1 MPTAAE
7 SASGGSQLQAALDAG
22 IDQLAKDQVV
32 VFSQYTRV
40 PLAPDA
46 SVFWVA
52 NGITQSAKGSLH
64 FSTDRIQSEDATYGK
79 NEFIFTSEAEV
90 TAFNSIA
97 PTTMLIGAWPFA
109 DGQNLQIAFSRR
121 GRFFEESQ
129 LWHYSGVAILPEMQS
144 QIINSMADL
153 PEGPIVSNSL
163 PIWLL
168 QTTVGQTIVPVFP
181 SFLGEDNLTPPYVM
195 AHVEPGRTSSLQAA
209 PFFEQTAQAIGDT
222 GFFEFAA
229 SQISRDEVRLTM
241 VGFTNAMFWQ
251 YYWTL
256 YQYSLVGPGETPT
269 FGFADSPAVQ
279 DEKDPQSEIVALA
292 MKKTLSFQAN
302 YYMGTANAAAYRL
315 ILSASM
321 SVTPAGGRNALGTA
335 AIAQGAQ
342 TVAAVGSFS

>member
-7 SASGGSQLQAALDAG
+7 SASGGSQLRAALDAG

-32 VFSQYTRV
+32 TFQSYTRV
-40 PLAPDA
+40 ALTPDS

-52 NGITQSAKGSLH
+52 NGQTQSAKGSLH
-64 FSTDRIQSEDATYGK
+64 FSTDSYQEEDQTLGS

-90 TAFNSIA
+90 TSFNTIA
-97 PTTMLIGAWPFA
+97 PTTLLIGTWPFA
-109 DGQNLQIAFSRR
+109 DGSNLQIVFSRR
-121 GRFFEESQ
+121 GRFYEEAN
-129 LWHYSGVAILPEMQS
+129 LWHYSGRAVYPAMQS

-153 PEGPIVSNSL
+153 PAGPIVSNSL

-168 QTTVGQTIVPVFP
+168 QTTVGEAIVPVYP
-181 SFLGEDNLTPPYVM
+181 SFLVPDNIAPPYIV
-195 AHVEPGRTSSLQAA
+195 AHVEPGRTTALQAA
-209 PFFEQTAQAIGDT
+209 PFFEYTSQEIGST

-229 SQISRDEVRLTM
+229 SQFARDEVRLTM
-241 VGFTNAMFWQ
+241 YGLTNAQAWQ
-251 YYWTL
+251 YYWTI
-256 YQYSLVGPGETPT
+256 YQYSLVGPGEMPT
-269 FGFADSPAVQ
+269 FGFADSPAFQ
-279 DEKDPQSEIVALA
+279 DEKRTQNEINVLA
-292 MKKTLSFQAN
+292 MKKTLTFQAN

-321 SVTPAGGRNALGTA
+321 SVTPNGGRNALGTA